1 MNNPEEFPVD
11 EDELRAWINERR
23 GRTGISWKGI
33 ADESGIAQGTI
44 STWATSTYAGN
55 GQNIAKKV
63 FKYRQMLASRE
74 DQAAEEE
81 AAGLSNGPHYIETK
95 TGRRLKGL
103 MIRAHT
109 GSKMTY
115 AATGSGLG
123 KSREAE
129 NYCAC
134 VARSYMITLD
144 PVTRTPTAVMEQTLR
159 ALGARP
165 GTSWA
170 RQMSAQIMDLVR
182 HKRCLLIV
190 DEANWAFFETLELF
204 RTWNDLAGLGICM
217 LGNEELH
224 KTIRTGAGL
233 SQQHSI
239 ARLNRRISQGHL
251 QDMSLDEDIEAYLD
265 GWKIEDAEGRALLKR
280 VGTTAGTGGLGEI
293 NEIIENA
300 ALLAFEDGQTLSHG
314 HLREAMAA
322 RATSYL
328 RTKS

>member
-1 MNNPEEFPVD
+1 MNNPDDFPVD
-11 EDELRAWINERR
+11 EAELREWLNERR
-23 GRTGISWKGI
+23 GRTGMSWKAL
-33 ADESGIAQGTI
+33 ADESGISQGTL
-44 STWATSTYAGN
+44 SNWGPGTYPGN
-55 GQNIAKKV
+55 GQNVAKRV
-63 FKYRQMLASRE
+63 FKYRQMLLARE
-74 DQAAEEE
+74 EQAAGEQ
-81 AAGLSNGPHYIETK
+81 AAGLTNGPDYVETK

-109 GSKMTY
+109 GGKITY

-123 KSREAE
+123 KSKEAE
-129 NYCAC
+129 HYCGC
-134 VARSYMITLD
+134 VARAYMITLD

-182 HKRCLLIV
+182 GKRCLLIV
-190 DEANWAFFETLELF
+190 DEANWAVFETLELF
-204 RTWNDLAGLGICM
+204 RTWNDLAGLGVCM

-265 GWKIEDAEGRALLKR
+265 AWKIEDADGRALLKR
-280 VGTTAGTGGLGEI
+280 VGATPGTGGLGEI
-293 NEIIENA
+293 KEIIENA

-314 HLREAMAA
+314 HIREAMAS

-328 RTKS
+328 RNKS